1 MATDAPASDT
11 AKLPP
16 MQPAI
21 PRWSGRWLWRILG
34 WLIVHASRWRV
45 TGEFPNRA
53 RLVVIAA
60 PHSSAWDGVFGIA
73 AAMTLGLRPT
83 WMAKDSL
90 FRGPLGWLLRQLG
103 GVATDRSNPSGVVG
117 QTVAALRQSPAMWL
131 VLAPEATRRKVAKWR
146 TGFYHIAVG
155 AGVPILPVYFHYP
168 ERRIGIG
175 ELFHP
180 TGDMDADLRALYEIY
195 RPWRGK
201 DGKSAVPD

>member
-1 MATDAPASDT
+1 MASEP
-11 AKLPP
+11 KLPDMP
-16 MQPAI
+16 PAV
-21 PRWSGRWLWRILG
+21 PRWRGHKLWWLLG
-34 WLIVHASRWRV
+34 WIIVGCSRWRV
-45 TGEFPNRA
+45 TGRFPDCGKA
-53 RLVVIAA
+53 VVIAA

-73 AAMTLGLRPT
+73 AAMALGLRPT

-90 FRGPLGWLLRQLG
+90 FHGPLGWLLRQLG
-103 GVATDRSNPSGVVG
+103 AVATDRSNPSGVVG
-117 QTVAALRQSPAMWL
+117 QTVAALRDADAMWL
-131 VLAPEATRRKVAKWR
+131 VLAPEATRRSVAKWR

-180 TGDMDADLRALYEIY
+180 TGDMDADLRALREFY

-201 DGKSAVPD
+201 DGKSAV